1 MKGEKKMVLNSTH
14 LYYVVLFALPKGPEP
29 LAQGHGFSNLGRR
42 LYEQHNHAFNSSPS
56 AVDVENI
63 F

>member
-1 MKGEKKMVLNSTH
+1 MVLNSTH

-29 LAQGHGFSNLGRR
+29 LAQGHEFSNLGRR

-56 AVDVENI
+56 AVDVDNI